1 MSGNKQAEW
10 REDVR
15 TLHPP
20 VPRAPNRSP
29 VGRTALGR
37 RGTETGDGF
46 GVSATALLA
55 GRLCGVVE
63 EGRRHPNTGRL
74 GMQPLPPSPT
84 GPTPLAAPP
93 HAEAWRSRFVI
104 SAKANTP
111 TLTLLGSG
119 HEAPIHRLV
128 EVTCAALA
136 SKTAPVLV
144 DDGLGGT
151 YFIKDSDGSCASQR
165 FELGT
170 RMAPHRPTFA
180 RGGALPGFGFGFGL
194 ATPQRYLL
202 RLPRRLGLQAV

>member
-1 MSGNKQAEW
+1 MCFY
-10 REDVR
+10 
-15 TLHPP
+15 PP
-20 VPRAPNRSP
+20 VSRAPNRSP
-29 VGRTALGR
+29 WADRR

-55 GRLCGVVE
+55 ARLCRVVE
-63 EGRRHPNTGRL
+63 EGQRHPSTGRL
-74 GMQPLPPSPT
+74 GMQPLPPSPP
-84 GPTPLAAPP
+84 GPMPLAAPP

-151 YFIKDSDGSCASQR
+151 YFIKDSDGSCASPR
-165 FELGT
+165 FEPGT
-170 RMAPHRPTFA
+170 RVAPRKPTRA
-180 RGGALPGFGFGFGL
+180 RGARCQGSAS
-194 ATPQRYLL
+194 AS
-202 RLPRRLGLQAV
+202 A

>member
-1 MSGNKQAEW
+1 MAKLDS
-10 REDVR
+10 VR
-15 TLHPP
+15 FMHPP

-29 VGRTALGR
+29 GRTGR
-37 RGTETGDGF
+37 RGTETGERL
-46 GVSATALLA
+46 GVSATALLV
-55 GRLCGVVE
+55 GRLCRLVE
-63 EGRRHPNTGRL
+63 EGQRHPNTGRL

-151 YFIKDSDGSCASQR
+151 YFIKDSDGSCASPR
-165 FELGT
+165 FEPGT
-170 RMAPHRPTFA
+170 RVVPQRPTRA
-180 RGGALPGFGFGFGL
+180 RGARCQGSAS
-194 ATPQRYLL
+194 AS
-202 RLPRRLGLQAV
+202 A